1 MKLESGL
8 SGVIASRT
16 LEFVSSS
23 GVRTEYLISI
33 GKPVPDESG
42 ENYFCPHEIRSFGS
56 SKVINIYGI
65 DAFQALDLSLKTI
78 SPYLEYLERELG
90 GKFYS
95 WGELGHMFPK
105 L

>member
-8 SGVIASRT
+8 PEVIASRT
-16 LEFVSSS
+16 IGFVFEN
-23 GVRTEYLISI
+23 GTRAEYLVSI

-42 ENYFCPHEIRSFGS
+42 ETYYCPHEIKSIGGS
-56 SKVINIYGI
+56 KIIKIYGI
-65 DAFQALDLSLKTI
+65 DSFQSLDLSLKSI
-78 SPYLEYLERELG
+78 APYLEYLERELG